1 MRLDSS
7 TGVVPSSFVRKAGM
21 PIFTSNFVHPPNL
34 FVRMP
39 RPTDQMRPTL
49 CQLKKGLTLPPLSRQ
64 SGSAARQVRLRT
76 LLFVSRPGWE
86 PLGRRLACGSRTV
99 DDWRPGENL
108 SSSSVEVSQHSA
120 NLVQRWH
127 KNHARIHFGF
137 TSCTRTMHVRERPS
151 SSSPCCPGAFWAGVR
166 RLPLREGGQRLP
178 AATIS
183 LRCPSP
189 LCPCLATVSFD
200 CAVVCDGCAIEVLF
214 PKASKALQLDDR

>member
-1 MRLDSS
+1 MDSS
-7 TGVVPSSFVRKAGM
+7 TGVVPSSFARKAGM

-108 SSSSVEVSQHSA
+108 SSSSVEVSQHSTQPI
-120 NLVQRWH
+120 LY
-127 KNHARIHFGF
+127 KDG
-137 TSCTRTMHVRERPS
+137 TRTMREYIS
-151 SSSPCCPGAFWAGVR
+151 VSPVAPGPCTSVDA
-166 RLPLREGGQRLP
+166 LHPPLLVAREPFGR
-178 AATIS
+178 A
-183 LRCPSP
+183 
-189 LCPCLATVSFD
+189 
-200 CAVVCDGCAIEVLF
+200 
-214 PKASKALQLDDR
+214 